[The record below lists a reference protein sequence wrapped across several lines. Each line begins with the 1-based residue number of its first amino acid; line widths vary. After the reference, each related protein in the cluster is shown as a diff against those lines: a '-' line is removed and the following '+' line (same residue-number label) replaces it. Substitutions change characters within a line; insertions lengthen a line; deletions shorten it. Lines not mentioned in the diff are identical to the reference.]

1 MLKHSSIPTVTTL
14 QHQNNL
20 IDRRRR
26 AADRVIVAMRDEN
39 LALHCNH
46 EKSGTHWWLSDGRP
60 VQPEIA
66 KLVTVNA
73 DIVSVDDGL
82 FRNMPGQTYRF
93 VSLNHGGENV

>member
-1 MLKHSSIPTVTTL
+1 
-14 QHQNNL
+14 
-20 IDRRRR
+20 
-26 AADRVIVAMRDEN
+26 
-39 LALHCNH
+39 
-46 EKSGTHWWLSDGRP
+46 